1 MLRGAMA
8 PKLTGRE
15 RQVLELVQELGSP
28 HVLEILGAYHRR
40 YEEPI
45 EAASLVLAL
54 RRLLE
59 KGLVNAERRPAPPS
73 AAIDERVHF
82 RATRR
87 ADSSGSASPRGLR
100 QAADIE
106 SLQRLLELVL
116 EETRGTRGSASSRQG
131 SAGRPSWR

>member
-1 MLRGAMA
+1 MLRGTMA

-15 RQVLELVQELGSP
+15 RQVLELVQDLGAP
-28 HVLEILGAYHRR
+28 HVLEILGVYHRR

-59 KGLVNAERRPAPPS
+59 KGLVSAQSRPAPPG

-82 RATRR
+82 QATRR
-87 ADSSGSASPRGLR
+87 ARQIERSGPAVPPQPASTGVSEELLR
-100 QAADIE
+100 I
-106 SLQRLLELVL
+106 LQLTL
-116 EETRGTRGSASSRQG
+116 EEARRPKPSTSRPEAAARR
-131 SAGRPSWR
+131 S